1 MAWKIEKWFEEV
13 FPGKENIFKEY
24 SNLPSRELVIV
35 CAAVVDVALAELISL
50 RLRNDNKEIEEF
62 IGANGDG
69 RAPIGSFGAKIQL
82 AYLLNIITKSDAEIL
97 RTIKNLRNIFA
108 HRVKVDF
115 KVAIVIKQLKKL
127 SNEWKDLG
135 IKLNPDFKNNTEKL
149 DEIIGLLGEDED
161 AGVGLLLAIFTVYQA
176 YFHRIREKITRI
188 DNFKNKK

>member
-24 SNLPSRELVIV
+24 CNLPSRELVIV
-35 CAAVVDVALAELISL
+35 CAAVVDVTLAELISL

-115 KVAIVIKQLKKL
+115 KDAIVVKQLNKL

-135 IKLNPDFKNNTEKL
+135 IKLTPNFKNNTEKL

-161 AGVGLLLAIFTVYQA
+161 AGAGLLLAIFTVYQA
-176 YFHRIREKITRI
+176 YFHSIREIITRI